1 MFSQFFILSLRGDIL
16 IFRDF
21 RNEIGKWSTD
31 QFFRRANMPTS
42 DEGDDPI
49 FHIDGTQFLY
59 SKKNGMY
66 FVFTS
71 KTNVSPALSVELLDR
86 ISAVIKDYCGVLTEE
101 AIRKNFML
109 VYELVDEIIDF
120 GYPQSSTSEVLK
132 AYVKSVPILV
142 DTEKR
147 SEFLTAVIKTKTT
160 SSKTA
165 NQSVTNKEQK
175 KKDEIFVD
183 LLEKITVHF
192 GPTGQV
198 TLAEVEG
205 AIIIKSFIKGI
216 PKIKMGL
223 NEDLIIGKSSDV
235 MNHGKL
241 CLDQCNFHECCRF
254 SEWDIDR
261 TLVFFPPDGE
271 FALIKYR
278 CTDTFESPFK
288 IYSYLEDPGH
298 NQLDIIIK
306 LTSEFPSELN
316 ANKVR
321 LTCKLPRATV
331 SASGELEAND
341 LSTYEFDA
349 KTKTILWNLGKL
361 RGNYTTSI
369 RIKLNLEDSVGNFKR
384 EVGPIGLDFE
394 IPMFRCSQMQIRYL
408 RALDNEKELKPYRW
422 VRSITKADSYMA
434 RIDTTN
440 ITQARYY

>member
-1 MFSQFFILSLRGDIL
+1 MFSQFFVLSLRGDIL

-21 RNEIGKWSTD
+21 RNEIGKYSTD

-71 KTNVSPALSVELLDR
+71 KTNVSPALSIELLDR
-86 ISAVIKDYCGVLTEE
+86 IAAVIKDYCGVLTEE

-109 VYELVDEIIDF
+109 VYELMDEIIDF

-183 LLEKITVHF
+183 LLEKVTVHF

-198 TLAEVEG
+198 TVAEVEG

-223 NEDLIIGKSSDV
+223 NEDLIIGKSPDV

-278 CTDTFESPFK
+278 CTDAFDSPFK

-349 KTKTILWNLGKL
+349 KAKTILWNLGKL

-369 RIKLNLEDSVGNFKR
+369 RLKLNLEDSVGNFKR

-394 IPMFRCSQMQIRYL
+394 IPMYRCSQMQIRYL

-434 RIDTTN
+434 RIDTSN

>member
-223 NEDLIIGKSSDV
+223 NEDLIIGKSNDV

-254 SEWDIDR
+254 AEWDIDR

>member
-21 RNEIGKWSTD
+21 RNEIGKYTTD
-31 QFFRRANMPTS
+31 QFFRRANMPAS

-66 FVFTS
+66 FVFTA

-86 ISAVIKDYCGVLTEE
+86 IAAVIKDYCGVLTEE

-132 AYVKSVPILV
+132 AYVKSVPIVV

-192 GPTGQV
+192 GPNGQV

-223 NEDLIIGKSSDV
+223 NEDLIIGKSPDI

-278 CTDTFESPFK
+278 CTDAFDSPFK

-306 LTSEFPSELN
+306 ITSEFPAELN

-331 SASGELEAND
+331 SASGELETND

-349 KTKTILWNLGKL
+349 KSKTILWNLGKL
-361 RGNYTTSI
+361 RGSYTTSI

-394 IPMFRCSQMQIRYL
+394 IPMYRCSQMQIRYL

>member
-1 MFSQFFILSLRGDIL
+1 
-16 IFRDF
+16 
-21 RNEIGKWSTD
+21 
-31 QFFRRANMPTS
+31 MPTS

-66 FVFTS
+66 FVFTA

-86 ISAVIKDYCGVLTEE
+86 IAAVIKDYCGVLTEE

-109 VYELVDEIIDF
+109 VYELIDEIIDF

-192 GPTGQV
+192 GPSGQV
-198 TLAEVEG
+198 TVAEVEG

-223 NEDLIIGKSSDV
+223 NEDLIIGKSPDV

-278 CTDTFESPFK
+278 CTDAFDSPFK

-306 LTSEFPSELN
+306 ITSEFPSELN

-341 LSTYEFDA
+341 LSTYEFDP

-434 RIDTTN
+434 RIDTSN

>member
-1 MFSQFFILSLRGDIL
+1 
-16 IFRDF
+16 
-21 RNEIGKWSTD
+21 
-31 QFFRRANMPTS
+31 MPTS

-66 FVFTS
+66 FVFTA

-86 ISAVIKDYCGVLTEE
+86 IAAVIKDYCGVLTEE

-192 GPTGQV
+192 GPSGQV

-223 NEDLIIGKSSDV
+223 NEDLIIGKTNDQ

-254 SEWDIDR
+254 TEWDIDR

-306 LTSEFPSELN
+306 ITSEFPTELN

-349 KTKTILWNLGKL
+349 KTKSILWNLGKL
-361 RGNYTTSI
+361 RGNLQLAY
-369 RIKLNLEDSVGNFKR
+369 V
-384 EVGPIGLDFE
+384 
-394 IPMFRCSQMQIRYL
+394 
-408 RALDNEKELKPYRW
+408 
-422 VRSITKADSYMA
+422 
-434 RIDTTN
+434 
-440 ITQARYY
+440 